1 MAVSTAIGA
10 RKYTSA
16 KCAVPQSTT
25 VTVTRLRSAGG
36 RSATHS
42 PTCRSIHFS
51 VREPDVAGEAGP
63 VAAAAA
69 ALVGPVGG
77 AVPDVEPAWMPFVA
91 HDVSDATANGTHN
104 AGMLRTRI
112 TAPRSRRI
120 AVKSRH
126 PGVSEERIRRSQ
138 GTFSANAGGTVLV
151 RAGSGFSDDIDSSP
165 RTQRAA
171 SSQYAGF
178 FQSRPPKSCLIMVSV
193 SK

>member
-25 VTVTRLRSAGG
+25 VTVTRLRSVGG

-69 ALVGPVGG
+69 ALVGPVGARPLTSSRHG
-77 AVPDVEPAWMPFVA
+77 CCSWRRTPAMRPP
-91 HDVSDATANGTHN
+91 TG
-104 AGMLRTRI
+104 RI
-112 TAPRSRRI
+112 TQETLAPALRPPRSHRI
-120 AVKSRH
+120 ALKSRH
-126 PGVSEERIRRSQ
+126 PGVSEERIRTSQ

-151 RAGSGFSDDIDSSP
+151 SAGSGFSDDIDSSP

-171 SSQYAGF
+171 SSQFAGF
-178 FQSRPPKSCLIMVSV
+178 FMSRPPRSCLIMVSV